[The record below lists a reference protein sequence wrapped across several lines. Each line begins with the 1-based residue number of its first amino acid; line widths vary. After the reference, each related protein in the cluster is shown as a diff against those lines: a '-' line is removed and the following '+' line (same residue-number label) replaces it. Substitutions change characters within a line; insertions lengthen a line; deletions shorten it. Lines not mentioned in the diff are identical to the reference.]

1 MIERELLKLFTIVIV
16 IFSAMK
22 EIKQINICEQIRLA
36 RGSHEFSQ
44 MELENLYLF
53 VESQRSDRTTL
64 MSVCIPNNND

>member
-36 RGSHEFSQ
+36 RGSHDFS
-44 MELENLYLF
+44 N
-53 VESQRSDRTTL
+53 RA
-64 MSVCIPNNND
+64 